1 MDINEVKKQN
11 NTIPF
16 YMLRALAI
24 SSVFIIIKLLMT
36 LFALAFYSS
45 TVGEISEFPTW
56 AIFLT
61 VAIGDG
67 FVLSSLFNFF
77 TTYDKRVMKGYISHT
92 YGLDKEPS
100 LKTNAQ
106 YILKSRE
113 FKIET
118 LTTLALLFFAQC
130 FNGMFEFGQI
140 FRDTGAPQ
148 LLIRIIPFFFIP
160 PLVFLASFLSR
171 SEVFRYWYYLERTA
185 ELKKLES
192 VPRMMIKAI
201 LIFVLYIFVFP
212 VSPMALGIPA
222 TLIAILWMLI
232 DVFTIVGFVALLII
246 IPSLTTGIMILR
258 ALSIRKKLFKKL
270 AAAAKYSGT
279 TVSDI
284 ENPYKSLFNPK
295 VQCRFTLNDGKKTY
309 ACRVIG
315 TFWQRAPFFITT
327 ERHAYYR
334 HRLGTKEHN
343 VTVYSNVEYGFEGD
357 GKKLLILNPV
367 PRRIYAA
374 NDKYSEPA
382 PIDEGML
389 SGVLRRTSNRKKEAA
404 RKIEPGDK
412 VFEYTVYN
420 STSFVG
426 AVDRGCLDRSNGM
439 FE

>member
-1 MDINEVKKQN
+1 
-11 NTIPF
+11 
-16 YMLRALAI
+16 MLRSLAI
-24 SSVFIIIKLLMT
+24 TATFIVIKLLMV

-61 VAIGDG
+61 VSIGDG

-77 TTYDKRVMKGYISHT
+77 TTYDKKVMKSYINYT
-92 YGLDKEPS
+92 YNLEKEPN
-100 LKTNAQ
+100 LKTNAK
-106 YILKSRE
+106 YILISRE
-113 FKIET
+113 FRIET
-118 LTTLALLFFAQC
+118 LTTLGLLFFAQC

-140 FRDTGAPQ
+140 FRETGAPQ
-148 LLIRIIPFFFIP
+148 ILIRIIPFFFIP

-192 VPRMMIKAI
+192 VPRMIIKAI

-212 VSPMALGIPA
+212 VSPMALSIPA

-232 DVFTIVGFVALLII
+232 DVFTVVGFLALMII
-246 IPSLTTGIMILR
+246 IPTVTVGIMILR

-270 AAAAKYSGT
+270 TSAAKYSGT
-279 TVSDI
+279 TVSEI
-284 ENPYKSLFNPK
+284 ENPYKSIFNPK
-295 VQCRFTLNDGKKTY
+295 IQCKFTLNDGKKIY
-309 ACRVIG
+309 SCRVVG

-343 VTVYSNVEYGFEGD
+343 ITLYSNVEYGFEAE

-374 NDKYSEPA
+374 HDKYSEPA

-389 SGVLRRTSNRKKEAA
+389 SSVLRRTANRKKEAA

-412 VFEYTVYN
+412 VFDYTVYN

-426 AVDRGCLDRSNGM
+426 AVDRGCLDRNNGM